1 MAYVF
6 AQPMNLFALAAS
18 RSVDEFAQNLGAM
31 EVRLSPEE
39 IRWLA
44 GAEEKAATAVE
55 RPAAC

>member
-1 MAYVF
+1 
-6 AQPMNLFALAAS
+6 
-18 RSVDEFAQNLGAM
+18 VDEFAQNLGAM